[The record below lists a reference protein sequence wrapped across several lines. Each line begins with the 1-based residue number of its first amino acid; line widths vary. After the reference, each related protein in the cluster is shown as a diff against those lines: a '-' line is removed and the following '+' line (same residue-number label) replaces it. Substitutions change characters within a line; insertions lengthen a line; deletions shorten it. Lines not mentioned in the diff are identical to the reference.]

1 MRKAVV
7 SLSGGVDSAVTLAVA
22 LKEGYA
28 CTAVG
33 FKYGSK
39 HNRYENKA
47 ARAIAEAMSVPFHLL
62 DLKKSFE
69 GFSSS
74 LMQASDENIP
84 EGHYNDVSMKSTVV
98 PSRNI
103 IFASILSGFAWSI
116 EAEQVWLGIHGGD
129 HFIYPD
135 CRPEFFE
142 AMRKAVELG
151 TDRKVTLTAP
161 FLHCD
166 KVDIVK
172 RGFLLD
178 VPFELTRTCYKQ
190 QRLACGKCGSCVE
203 RLEAFR
209 QSGLKDPISYEK
221 DK

>member
-22 LKEGYA
+22 LKDGYT
-28 CTAVG
+28 CQGVG
-33 FKYGSK
+33 FRYGSK

-47 ARAIAEAMSVPFHLL
+47 AKAVAEAMGVPFHLL
-62 DLKKSFE
+62 DLKKIFE
-69 GFSSS
+69 GFPSS
-74 LMQASDENIP
+74 LMQASDEEIP
-84 EGHYNDVSMKSTVV
+84 EGHYEEDSMKSTVV

-103 IFASILSGFAWSI
+103 IFASILSGYAQSVG
-116 EAEQVWLGIHGGD
+116 AEQVWLGIHAGD

-142 AMRKAVELG
+142 AMSKAVELG
-151 TDRKVTLTAP
+151 TDMKVALVAP
-161 FLHCD
+161 FLHNN

-178 VPFELTRTCYKQ
+178 VHFELTRTCYKAQ
-190 QRLACGKCGSCVE
+190 KIACGKCGSCVE

-209 QSGLKDPISYEK
+209 ESGLKDPISYEK
-221 DK
+221 D